1 MSCFF
6 EECASWQGALSIYVK
21 NPEISV
27 GTKMDFPTGKKLS
40 RNGAEPVTRWDTK
53 MAAELVTIET
63 GIKYKKRVNGTR
75 NSFRKIPTGKTGLPF

>member
-1 MSCFF
+1 M
-6 EECASWQGALSIYVK
+6 YVK